1 MVIPKGR
8 VLFEIGGTPF
18 VVDEKYEVIKQI
30 GAGAYGV
37 VASALNKQTN
47 KKVAIKKVINAFEDV
62 IDAKR
67 ILREIKLLR
76 FLSHEN
82 IIGMVDLLK
91 PESKTGY
98 TDIYIITELME
109 TDLHRVIYSKQDL
122 SEDHIQYFIYQVLRG
137 LLFMHSA
144 NIIHRDLKP
153 SNLLLNKSCDL
164 KICDLGLARGYEDE
178 DEEKTEYVVTRWY
191 RAPEVILNAS
201 EYSKAVDIWSVGCI
215 LAELL
220 GRTPLFPG
228 EDFLDQVQRI
238 ISVLGTPSQEDQ
250 KYIGNENALKY
261 IKNLPK
267 RTRQAWD
274 KLFPN
279 FKPATY
285 DLLNRMLT
293 FNPDKRY
300 TVDECLAHPYFDGLH
315 TPDEEPTA

>member
-1 MVIPKGR
+1 M
-8 VLFEIGGTPF
+8 
-18 VVDEKYEVIKQI
+18 Q
-30 GAGAYGV
+30 
-37 VASALNKQTN
+37 
-47 KKVAIKKVINAFEDV
+47 
-62 IDAKR
+62 
-67 ILREIKLLR
+67 
-76 FLSHEN
+76 
-82 IIGMVDLLK
+82 
-91 PESKTGY
+91 
-98 TDIYIITELME
+98 
-109 TDLHRVIYSKQDL
+109 
-122 SEDHIQYFIYQVLRG
+122 
-137 LLFMHSA
+137 
-144 NIIHRDLKP
+144 
-153 SNLLLNKSCDL
+153 NKSCDL

-300 TVDECLAHPYFDGLH
+300 TVDECLGSPRVIQRIPTSMGCTHPTKSPQPNGLSTGLGITSNRRRSCFRRWCTRKVCTSIPTSHQARPQGRKNTHISPSITTDLMVLAAHRH
-315 TPDEEPTA
+315 RI